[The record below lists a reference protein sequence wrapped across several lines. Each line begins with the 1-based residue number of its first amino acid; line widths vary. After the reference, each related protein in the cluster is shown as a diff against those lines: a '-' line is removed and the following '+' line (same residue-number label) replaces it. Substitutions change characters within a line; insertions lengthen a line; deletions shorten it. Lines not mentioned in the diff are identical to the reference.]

1 MKYLITLTL
10 LIFCFPGFLKAQMP
24 DSTESEIQLL
34 IEDAMTT
41 SDNQN
46 SEQDWTIITDYLND
60 LQRKPLNLNTASR
73 ADLSPIPGF
82 SELLINNLFQ
92 YIGSYGKLTSLYEL
106 QAVEGFTLEI
116 FSRIAPYVTVDEIS
130 KLDINNKNQHPAGP
144 GVKELMKGMKYEFM
158 HRFSTILEDQVGY
171 SPVDPAASAS
181 ANTRYA
187 GSQWRSFTRVRARYG
202 QNFSFSMVGENDA
215 GEAYQWN
222 PKKQQ
227 YGYDFLSGHIAI
239 RNYKNLKALV
249 VGDYTLQFG
258 QGLVIS
264 GGMGFG
270 KGAEVINS
278 IKRPNFGI
286 RPYTSINEFNYMRGS
301 AITYALGNFYFTAFG
316 SKKFVDASTTVVTTN
331 TDSLQTQE
339 DLLISSLNASGLHR
353 TPSELAGRNNATEEA
368 FGGRL
373 EWAHRNLVMG
383 TTHLVQRFS
392 SPLRRGTRT
401 HQQFDFAGNQN
412 YIGGFDFDWVVRNM
426 NIFGEIAQS
435 QSGGIGTSSGLLA
448 ALDPKLDV
456 SFQFR
461 HFDRNFHSLRGFGF
475 AERPFQP
482 QNETGFY
489 TGLRARPVRKWMVS
503 TYFDKYYFPW
513 YLSTSTFSSGGLDW
527 LGQVNYIPS
536 KKMEI
541 YVRYRTETKDRNTS
555 VRPEGQILNFM
566 VPFTRDN
573 LRLNFRAQLAKQI
586 RITSRIE
593 HSWFKEVG
601 AKSSSGMIFYQDI
614 SWDINRYIDLTM
626 RYAIFDTKD
635 FNTRIYTYEND
646 VPSFFSVPA
655 LSGKGTRYYVLM
667 RLRPIKHLDVWL
679 RYSNTTYRDRMV
691 VGSGLEE
698 SQGPTRSDF
707 RIQVRY
713 SF

>member
-1 MKYLITLTL
+1 MKYLLTFML
-10 LIFCFPGFLKAQMP
+10 LLLFWPGGVKAQMP

-60 LQRKPLNLNTASR
+60 LTRKPLNLNVASR

-92 YIGSYGKLTSLYEL
+92 YIKSFGKLTSLYEL
-106 QAVEGFTLEI
+106 QAVEGFTPEV
-116 FSRIAPYVTVDEIS
+116 FNKIAPYVTVDEIS

-144 GVKELMKGMKYEFM
+144 GFNELMKGMKYEFM
-158 HRFSTILEDQVGY
+158 HRYSTILEDQAGY
-171 SPVDPAASAS
+171 APADSTQTS
-181 ANTRYA
+181 GNSRYV
-187 GSQWRSFTRVRARYG
+187 GSQWRSFSRFRARYG
-202 QNFSFSMVGENDA
+202 QNFSISMVGENDA
-215 GEAYQWN
+215 GEVFQWA
-222 PKKQQ
+222 PQKKQ
-227 YGYDFLSGHIAI
+227 YGYDFVSGHIAV

-249 VGDYTLQFG
+249 LGDYTLQFG

-264 GGMGFG
+264 GGLGFG

-278 IKRPNFGI
+278 IKRPNYGI

-301 AITYALGNFYFTAFG
+301 AATYAIGNFYFTAFG
-316 SKKFVDASTTVVTTN
+316 SKKYVDASTTVVTTN

-353 TPSELAGRNNATEEA
+353 TPNEIARRNNATEEA
-368 FGGRL
+368 FGGRI
-373 EWAHRNLVMG
+373 EWVNRNLVMG
-383 TTHLVQRFS
+383 TTHLLQRFS
-392 SPLRRGTRT
+392 LPLRRGTRT
-401 HQQFDFAGNQN
+401 YQQFDFQGNQN
-412 YIGGFDFDWVVRNM
+412 YIGGFDFDWVIRNM
-426 NIFGEIAQS
+426 NIFGEIARS
-435 QSGGIGTSSGLLA
+435 ESGGIGTSTGLLA
-448 ALDPKLDV
+448 ALDPKVDI

-461 HFDRNFHSLRGFGF
+461 HFDRNFHTLRGFGF

-489 TGLRARPVRKWMVS
+489 TGLRARPVKKWMVS

-541 YVRYRTETKDRNTS
+541 YVRFRTETKDRNTS
-555 VRPEGQILNFM
+555 IRPEGQILNFM
-566 VPFTRDN
+566 VPFTREN
-573 LRLNFRAQLAKQI
+573 LRFNFRAQLAKQV
-586 RITSRIE
+586 RVTSRIE
-593 HSWFKEVG
+593 HSWFTEVG
-601 AKSSSGMIFYQDI
+601 AKTSQGMIFYQDI
-614 SWDINRYIDLTM
+614 NWDINRYIDLTM

-655 LSGKGTRYYVLM
+655 LSGKGTRYYVM
-667 RLRPIKHLDVWL
+667 LRIRPVKHLDVWL
-679 RYSNTTYRDRMV
+679 RYSNTTYRDRNT